1 MGTPLWGAARERGRE
16 GLWLGGRAVGRSLFA
31 SARLGPETPP
41 VRTRAGGIQVQDRG
55 RGNAEQCPG
64 PEGGQV
70 RRGRVRRG
78 QVRRGQVLRDRCERS
93 GRGPA
98 PGAWERG
105 VRQESPRRLDCNSFL
120 LMVTL
125 TLKNVVISPTISSTL
140 VGL

>member
-1 MGTPLWGAARERGRE
+1 M
-16 GLWLGGRAVGRSLFA
+16 GRSLFA

-70 RRGRVRRG
+70 RRG

-105 VRQESPRRLDCNSFL
+105 VCQESPRRLDCNSFL

-125 TLKNVVISPTISSTL
+125 TLKNVVISPTISFTL
-140 VGL
+140 VGLYFHVIGMLI